1 MAAGVSIDLII
12 REIEVGGPVAAYR
25 VQHASTIVSGLSFAT
40 LLSLIVILSVDDATS
55 HQTSSSRRRSRITS
69 YGPKFLSYGV
79 RKS

>member
-1 MAAGVSIDLII
+1 MAAGVSIELIG
-12 REIEVGGPVAAYR
+12 REIEVGGPVASYR
-25 VQHASTIVSGLSFAT
+25 VQLASVILSGLSFAT

-69 YGPKFLSYGV
+69 YGPKFVSYGV